1 MAGDISPG
9 GEQRCREFIAARGSI
24 VRHVMSRTTHGSV
37 MEDALRITN
46 GEASSGQTSNFGA
59 DVSRDLKEAS
69 TSLSKVVAAASGSES
84 PGAPIATDQ
93 IGKNVASPSRGFP
106 SLKNTLAVRMA
117 QRAKLSEPS
126 PAFTATSGMAPTAA
140 TTAIRTIIEKAVL
153 KAGSARAAHT
163 VKANPYPRQSSKKP
177 LVIAGVIA
185 AFAAVFVT
193 GLFSGLA
200 FHAASNASIAT
211 AISATPAPSD
221 LVWPDLLEPGV
232 VSPRGQSSA
241 GVASGQAFKLAD
253 ARLHGVDGQADADEA
268 RFWLRVGIADALADD
283 RLRWAL
289 TQLGT
294 LYARPQASPAD
305 FAAARAVWEVA
316 AAKKDPV
323 ALCFLAKLDEGGH
336 GAPSNKA
343 TALKLYQQAK
353 DAGGCTESDQAIER
367 LSR

>member
-1 MAGDISPG
+1 MAGEISSG
-9 GEQRCREFIAARGSI
+9 GEQRCREFIAARGSV
-24 VRHVMSRTTHGSV
+24 VRLVMSRTTHGSA
-37 MEDALRITN
+37 MEDALRITS
-46 GEASSGQTSNFGA
+46 GESSSEQAPTFSAGVT
-59 DVSRDLKEAS
+59 ETS

-84 PGAPIATDQ
+84 SDAPIETDR

-117 QRAKLSEPS
+117 QRAKLSEP
-126 PAFTATSGMAPTAA
+126 PLALTGPPGMAPTAA
-140 TTAIRTIIEKAVL
+140 ATAVRAIIEKEVL
-153 KAGSARAAHT
+153 KAERARAAHT
-163 VKANPYPRQSSKKP
+163 WTANPYPRQRGKKP
-177 LVIAGVIA
+177 WVMAGVIA

-193 GLFSGLA
+193 GLFSGFA
-200 FHAASNASIAT
+200 FRAASNAPIAT
-211 AISATPAPSD
+211 AINATPAPSD
-221 LVWPDLLEPGV
+221 LIWPDLLEPGV

-253 ARLHGVDGQADADEA
+253 AKLHGIDGQADADEA
-268 RFWLRVGIADALADD
+268 RFWLRVGIANALADD

-323 ALCFLAKLDEGGH
+323 ALCFLAKLEEGGH
-336 GAPSNKA
+336 GVSLNKA
-343 TALKLYQQAK
+343 AALKLYQQAK
-353 DAGGCTESDQAIER
+353 DAGGCTESDRAIER